1 MKTLGKK
8 IAELRKKYDMT
19 QDQLASQMNV
29 SSQAV
34 SKWENDLSIPDIP
47 VLVELSKFFH
57 VSLDELLKNEEPQV
71 VMVPE
76 KTRKSLDSMVLR
88 ILVNSKD
95 GDKVRVNLPMS
106 LVKVAVEIGI
116 ELPQISGNDAL
127 KGIDFKQIFDLVE
140 QGVLG
145 RIVEVES
152 ADGDEVLI
160 EVE

>member
-8 IAELRKKYDMT
+8 ITELRKKYNMT
-19 QDQLASQMNV
+19 QDQLATEMNV

-47 VLVELSKFFH
+47 ILVELSNYFH
-57 VSLDELLKNEEPQV
+57 VSLDDLLKNEESEV

-76 KTRKSLDSMVLR
+76 NSRKSLDRMMLR
-88 ILVNSKD
+88 ILVHSKD
-95 GDKVRVNLPMS
+95 GDKVRVNVPMS
-106 LVKVAVEIGI
+106 LIKLGAEIGI
-116 ELPQISGNDAL
+116 DLPQISGNKAL
-127 KGIDFKQIFDLVE
+127 QGIDLNQIFSLVE

-152 ADGDEVLI
+152 ADGDTVTI

>member
-1 MKTLGKK
+1 
-8 IAELRKKYDMT
+8 MT
-19 QDQLASQMNV
+19 QDQLATEMNV

-47 VLVELSKFFH
+47 ILVELSNYFH
-57 VSLDELLKNEEPQV
+57 VSLDDLLKNEESEV

-76 KTRKSLDSMVLR
+76 NARKSLDSMMLR
-88 ILVNSKD
+88 ILVHSKD
-95 GDKVRVNLPMS
+95 GDKVRVNVPMP
-106 LVKVAVEIGI
+106 LIKLGVEIGI
-116 ELPQISGNDAL
+116 DLPQISGNKSL
-127 KGIDFKQIFDLVE
+127 QGIDLNQIFSLVE

-152 ADGDEVLI
+152 ADGDTVTI